1 MKPKA
6 GINEVEELL
15 TNLTINNSSIM
26 DLENMLNQFEFT
38 KSTLEIGMYNL
49 SKNEYYKNDF
59 EKLTR
64 AKMLFLDE
72 LIKMNNSILY
82 RL

>member
-15 TNLTINNSSIM
+15 TNLTVNNSSIM
-26 DLENMLNQFEFT
+26 DLESMLNQFEFT

-72 LIKMNNSILY
+72 LIKLNNPILNKF
-82 RL
+82 

>member
-6 GINEVEELL
+6 GINEIEELL
-15 TNLTINNSSIM
+15 TNLTANNSSLTE
-26 DLENMLNQFEFT
+26 LEHILSQFEFT
-38 KSTLEIGMYNL
+38 QSTLEIGMYNL

-72 LIKMNNSILY
+72 LIKINNPILNK
-82 RL
+82 L